1 MRIDFH
7 THVFPDKIAKRTVE
21 HLAKQGGIPPYS
33 DGSVAGL
40 LDKMQEAD
48 VEIAVNL
55 PVMTAPSQFDSV
67 NRFAAELN
75 QTFADKE
82 RRIISF
88 AGIHPLCEDLE
99 EKMKWIKSQGFL
111 GVKIH
116 PDYQDTY
123 INDENYLRIFRAAKE
138 EDLIV
143 ITHAGVDDGYP
154 NCPVHCPPERVLDV
168 LQKIGSF
175 KLVLAHYGGNRMADE
190 VFQLLAGKDIYFDTS
205 YVLRLIKKEDF
216 LRILEKHGDDRILF
230 ATDSPWSDLREDV
243 ERIRSYSLQPST
255 EQKIFADNAKKLLG
269 LN

>member
-7 THVFPDKIAKRTVE
+7 THIFPDKIAKRTVE
-21 HLAKQGGIPPYS
+21 HLAEQGGIPPYS

-48 VEIAVNL
+48 VDLAINL
-55 PVMTAPSQFDSV
+55 PVLTSPSQFDSV
-67 NRFAAELN
+67 NRFAAEVN
-75 QTFADKE
+75 QTFADKD
-82 RRIISF
+82 RRVLSF
-88 AGIHPLCEDLE
+88 AGIHPRCENLE
-99 EKMKWIKSQGFL
+99 EKVRWIKSQGFL
-111 GVKIH
+111 GFKIH

-123 INDENYLRIFRAAKE
+123 INDEKYLQIFRAAKE

-143 ITHAGVDDGYP
+143 VTHAGVDDGYP
-154 NCPVHCPPERVLDV
+154 NCPVHCTPERVLDV
-168 LQKIGSF
+168 LQKVGSF
-175 KLVLAHYGGNRMADE
+175 KLVLAHYGGNRMAGE

-205 YVLRLIKKEDF
+205 YVLRLIQKEDF

-243 ERIRSYSLQPST
+243 ERIRSYSLQPCT

-269 LN
+269 LK

>member
-21 HLAKQGGIPPYS
+21 HLAAQGGIPPYS

-48 VEIAVNL
+48 VDIALNL
-55 PVMTAPSQFDSV
+55 PVMTSASQFDSV
-67 NRFAAELN
+67 NRFAAEIN
-75 QTFADKE
+75 ETFADKE

-99 EKMKWIKSQGFL
+99 EKMKRIKSQGFL

-123 INDENYLRIFRAAKE
+123 INDDAYLKIFRAAKE

-154 NCPVHCPPERVLDV
+154 NCPVHCTPERVLDV
-168 LQKIGSF
+168 LQKVGHF
-175 KLVLAHYGGNRMADE
+175 KFVLAHYGGNRMTEE
-190 VFQLLAGKDIYFDTS
+190 VFQLLAGKELYFDTS
-205 YVLRLIKKEDF
+205 YVLRLIQKEDF
-216 LRILEKHGDDRILF
+216 LRILDKHGEDRILF
-230 ATDSPWSDLREDV
+230 ATDSPWSDIRNDV
-243 ERIRSYSLQPST
+243 EILRSYSLQPST

-269 LN
+269 LK